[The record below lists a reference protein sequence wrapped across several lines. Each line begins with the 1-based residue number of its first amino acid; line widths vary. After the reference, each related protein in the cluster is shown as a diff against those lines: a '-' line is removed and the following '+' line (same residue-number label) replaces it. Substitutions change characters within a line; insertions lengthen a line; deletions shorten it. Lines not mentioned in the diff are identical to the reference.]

1 MRQVERQ
8 SVHDVWFYVGVEDLD
23 PVRSAS
29 SPQLWHQL
37 EQQRWARPHWV
48 VRWMVTKTCRNNSEQ
63 KHEDWRKR
71 LKPVDVKKCEKK
83 RGANKMGVRRSL
95 WTSIIHSFSSGYP
108 VQGCCRSQ
116 LPYAERQV
124 SLTHRQSVA
133 GLTQRHRQ
141 PTITS
146 SNIRTGSLLAGSW
159 AFGQIRP
166 WVNREII
173 RLKASLCDN
182 TLMISERAPRWDLFA
197 EESSGETLLLKSWS
211 CAFSLSVTLQR
222 LKGTEEMETS
232 DQSMRSSVKITQTC

>member
-1 MRQVERQ
+1 
-8 SVHDVWFYVGVEDLD
+8 
-23 PVRSAS
+23 
-29 SPQLWHQL
+29 
-37 EQQRWARPHWV
+37 
-48 VRWMVTKTCRNNSEQ
+48 
-63 KHEDWRKR
+63 
-71 LKPVDVKKCEKK
+71 
-83 RGANKMGVRRSL
+83 MGVRRSL

-124 SLTHRQSVA
+124 SLTRRQSVA

-173 RLKASLCDN
+173 RLKAFLCDN
-182 TLMISERAPRWDLFA
+182 TLMISERAPRWDLFCYKYKIVLRDVA